1 MNIILLEKIAKLG
14 DIGEAVKVKS
24 GYARNFLFPQGKAVP
39 ATRANLE
46 EFEERRAEL
55 LAAHNEKI
63 ALAQSRA
70 EKLANLSIVIEV
82 NASDEGRLFGSVA
95 ARDVAEAVN
104 EKAGSDLAR
113 SEVILPGGSIR
124 QCGDYEVIADLGFE
138 VTATF
143 ALKVFS
149 PNAPEPAADE
159 AGEAE
164 AEKAESGKAEA
175 GEAES
180 GKAEAESV
188 DAEPEAAPAEL
199 AAAAS
204 EAEAGEVE
212 AGDAEAE
219 SGEAES
225 AAGSA
230 DEAPGNEE
238 A

>member
-1 MNIILLEKIAKLG
+1 MPG
-14 DIGEAVKVKS
+14 TS
-24 GYARNFLFPQGKAVP
+24 CSPQGKAVP
-39 ATRANLE
+39 ATKVNLE
-46 EFEERRAEL
+46 EFESRRAEL

-63 ALAQSRA
+63 AHAQGRA
-70 EKLANLSIVIEV
+70 AKLADLSIEIEV

-124 QCGDYEVIADLGFE
+124 QCGDYEVIADLGFD
-138 VTATF
+138 VTTTF

-159 AGEAE
+159 AEKAE

-175 GEAES
+175 GEAE
-180 GKAEAESV
+180 V
-188 DAEPEAAPAEL
+188 DSAAAEPESAHAEP

-204 EAEAGEVE
+204 EAEAGDVETSEAGTVE
-212 AGDAEAE
+212 ATASNSND
-219 SGEAES
+219 
-225 AAGSA
+225 AAG
-230 DEAPGNEE
+230 DEKA
-238 A
+238 

>member
-39 ATRANLE
+39 ATKANLE
-46 EFEERRAEL
+46 QFEQRRAEL

-63 ALAQSRA
+63 AQAQSRS
-70 EKLANLSIVIEV
+70 EKLAGVSVAIEV

-143 ALKVFS
+143 ALSVI
-149 PNAPEPAADE
+149 NRGAPVQFD
-159 AGEAE
+159 
-164 AEKAESGKAEA
+164 
-175 GEAES
+175 
-180 GKAEAESV
+180 
-188 DAEPEAAPAEL
+188 D
-199 AAAAS
+199 
-204 EAEAGEVE
+204 
-212 AGDAEAE
+212 
-219 SGEAES
+219 
-225 AAGSA
+225 
-230 DEAPGNEE
+230 EE
-238 A
+238 ARSRSRSIGRRRRRNG

>member
-63 ALAQSRA
+63 AHAQSRA
-70 EKLANLSIVIEV
+70 GKLADLSIEIEV

-124 QCGDYEVIADLGFE
+124 QCGEYEVIADLGFE

-149 PNAPEPAADE
+149 PNAPEPAPDE
-159 AGEAE
+159 AA
-164 AEKAESGKAEA
+164 KAEA
-175 GEAES
+175 
-180 GKAEAESV
+180 GKAEAESGG
-188 DAEPEAAPAEL
+188 AESEAAAEAEASGVESEAAPAEP
-199 AAAAS
+199 AAEAA
-204 EAEAGEVE
+204 EAETGKVE
-212 AGDAEAE
+212 AGAAEAE
-219 SGEAES
+219 SGEAET
-225 AAGSA
+225 AAGNA
-230 DEAPGNEE
+230 DEAAGNEE